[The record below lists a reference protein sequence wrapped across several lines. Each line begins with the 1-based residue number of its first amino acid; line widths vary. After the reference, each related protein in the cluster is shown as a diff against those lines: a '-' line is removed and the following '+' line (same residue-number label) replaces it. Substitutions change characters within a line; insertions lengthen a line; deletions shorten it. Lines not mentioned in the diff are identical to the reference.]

1 VTESL
6 PAHDAA
12 RLRETFDQAAM
23 DYDAARP
30 GYPDALIDDI
40 VNISILAPDDAIL
53 EVGCGTGQ
61 ARAPFARR
69 GHPMVCLDIGANL
82 LAVARVNLRE
92 YPNARFVHAAF
103 EAWDPVGRRFS
114 LALSATAFHWIP
126 PDVRY
131 TKAASVLAEGGHLAV
146 VASHHPRPHT
156 EFFERVQDVYR
167 RVVPEW
173 DDPREGPT
181 DEERAMAAAVEM
193 AEAGLFEEIETRR
206 YRWTVDFTA
215 ERYLRLLNTF
225 SGHRALPD
233 DVRRELFDGISR
245 LIRDEFRGAILRP
258 YLTVLCIGRKRA

>member
-1 VTESL
+1 
-6 PAHDAA
+6 
-12 RLRETFDQAAM
+12 M

-61 ARAPFARR
+61 ATAPFARR

-114 LALSATAFHWIP
+114 FALSATAFHWIP